1 MKRLRVSGAR
11 CGLILRASAAPPA
24 GGPSASPSFRSSASP
39 AAPAFRRPP
48 FRMIT
53 CCAEK
58 GTRRTHPNSR
68 RGRAQLRR
76 RDPGLRREQKRSKP
90 RRRRPA
96 LLAPASSPPQRARPH
111 AAGAP
116 LPPRRKSEASSRTRA
131 FRRPLPAAPCS
142 EKLEAFKMS
151 GLPTPQ
157 ANSCATC
164 NYVMRWLTG
173 SRERMLDDFRSLAV
187 SGRFGPPC
195 DSLAHFNA
203 AAGGYAAAP
212 GPAKTSPIYFNRVV

>member
-1 MKRLRVSGAR
+1 MRAHSPHERCPASG
-11 CGLILRASAAPPA
+11 
-24 GGPSASPSFRSSASP
+24 GGASASPSSRSSASP

-58 GTRRTHPNSR
+58 GTRRTHPNQPPRPSPAATKGPRTEARTKALQATAAKARASR
-68 RGRAQLRR
+68 AG
-76 RDPGLRREQKRSKP
+76 K
-90 RRRRPA
+90 
-96 LLAPASSPPQRARPH
+96 LAPQRARPP

-157 ANSCATC
+157 ANSRATC

>member
-1 MKRLRVSGAR
+1 MRAHSPRERCPASGGAIR
-11 CGLILRASAAPPA
+11 EPQLSQLSLA
-24 GGPSASPSFRSSASP
+24 GGASVQTATVPNDHVLRRERHPPNAPKQPPRPSP
-39 AAPAFRRPP
+39 AA
-48 FRMIT
+48 T
-53 CCAEK
+53 K
-58 GTRRTHPNSR
+58 GPRTEARTKALQATAAKARASR
-68 RGRAQLRR
+68 AG
-76 RDPGLRREQKRSKP
+76 K
-90 RRRRPA
+90 
-96 LLAPASSPPQRARPH
+96 LAPQRARPP